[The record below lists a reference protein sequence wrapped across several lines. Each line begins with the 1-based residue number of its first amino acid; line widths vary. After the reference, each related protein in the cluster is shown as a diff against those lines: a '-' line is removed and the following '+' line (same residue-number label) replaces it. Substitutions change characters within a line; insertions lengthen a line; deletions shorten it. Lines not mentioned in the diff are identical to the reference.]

1 MVADGVGD
9 ELAAFL
15 WEEFQPYY
23 FAPLTPYPTDRIYG
37 DMHIDSDDISDI
49 ALRFEKRFELW
60 LGSGL
65 VDHSQ
70 KIMVAARAMAERKTV
85 GTGRSGWR
93 RVASP

>member
-1 MVADGVGD
+1 MVADGVGE

-60 LGSGL
+60 LGEVTIVCPADPTISEFGSAL
-65 VDHSQ
+65 Q
-70 KIMVAARAMAERKTV
+70 RA
-85 GTGRSGWR
+85 GR
-93 RVASP
+93 